1 MRPVTIILITAA
13 LLAAG
18 GAVVLV
24 NRVVQHRVAEA
35 ADAREAAA
43 REVEILVAAHDLP
56 QGHILREADLR
67 WNRWPTGTADP
78 ARVILRKQDET
89 ALESVAGSATRRA
102 VLTGEPL
109 NAAALFK
116 PGTTNGFMPAMIT
129 PGKKAVGITVTA
141 ASTASGFVLP
151 GDIVDVI
158 LTIDLRKA
166 EVTLPGGGR
175 YASETILRNVR
186 VLAVDQALNPGAVVN
201 PKTRR
206 AARQP
211 EAPAAEAAPPPPE
224 ETAVVGKTVAIEM
237 TGEESERVLAAQAA
251 GSLSLALR
259 SLAYPATAEGTAP
272 AYTRDVDMSRVLRMA
287 TGGGVKVIKG
297 GEVAR

>member
-1 MRPVTIILITAA
+1 MRPITVILITAA

-24 NRVVQHRVAEA
+24 NRVVQRRVAEA
-35 ADAREAAA
+35 AVARDAAA

-67 WNRWPTGTADP
+67 WDRWPTGTADP

-89 ALESVAGSATRRA
+89 ALNSVAGSATRRA
-102 VLTGEPL
+102 VLSGEPL

-116 PGTTNGFMPAMIT
+116 PGNTNGFMPAMIT

-201 PKTRR
+201 PKAHR

-211 EAPAAEAAPPPPE
+211 DAPTAEAAPPPE
-224 ETAVVGKTVAIEM
+224 ETAVVGKTVAIEA

-259 SLAYPATAEGTAP
+259 SLASPSTAEGAPP